1 MKHVVQAAIL
11 TMEARQGY
19 PLHRWWALG
28 HLAEASDELV
38 ADYEEKANEI
48 REYRKQYEDAEDVQ
62 LPYSEIIAELSQ
74 LIEEE
79 TSDVRSTSA
88 KRHRTRAHRTNRRA
102 VKAKSSR

>member
-1 MKHVVQAAIL
+1 MRLSCLMCAMKHVTQAAIL

-38 ADYEEKANEI
+38 ADYEELANEI

-62 LPYSEIIAELSQ
+62 LPYNEIIAELAQ
-74 LIEEE
+74 LIEKE
-79 TSDVRSTSA
+79 TADAQQRKG
-88 KRHRTRAHRTNRRA
+88 KRHTRRTRQ
-102 VKAKSSR
+102 

>member
-1 MKHVVQAAIL
+1 MRLSCLLCATKHVAQAAIL

-48 REYRKQYEDAEDVQ
+48 REYRKLFEDDETTQ
-62 LPYSEIIAELSQ
+62 LPFSEIIAELAE
-74 LIEEE
+74 LI
-79 TSDVRSTSA
+79 D
-88 KRHRTRAHRTNRRA
+88 RATGDA
-102 VKAKSSR
+102 SLSLDSSSSSP